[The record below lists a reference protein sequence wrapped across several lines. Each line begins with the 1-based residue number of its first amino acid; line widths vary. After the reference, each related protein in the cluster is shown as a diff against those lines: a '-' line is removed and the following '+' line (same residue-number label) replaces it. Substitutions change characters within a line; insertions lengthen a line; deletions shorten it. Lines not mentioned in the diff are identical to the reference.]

1 MFRLALARSA
11 GAART
16 VSHVRAPAVSPRI
29 ALGLR
34 HESTKVSDE
43 RKKVLQARDALQGDW
58 DAKEITYEELKPK
71 TQQPSPVRLPMRSE
85 HAAFSSQAFRTST

>member
-11 GAART
+11 GVART
-16 VSHVRAPAVSPRI
+16 VSHVGAPVVSPRI

-34 HESTKVSDE
+34 HESTKISDE
-43 RKKVLQARDALQGDW
+43 RKKVLEARHAVQGDW

-71 TQQPSPVRLPMRSE
+71 TQQPSPV
-85 HAAFSSQAFRTST
+85 